1 MEFFNIAMNKTIS
14 VIIPVYNMEAFL
26 GECLDSVLEQTYP
39 ELQILCVNDGSK
51 DRSQEI
57 LEDYAR
63 RDPRIIPIV
72 KENGG
77 LSSARNRGLEAATG
91 EYVMFLDSDDWL
103 DRDICRKAVEAMEE
117 TRTDLVMWSYVREFQ
132 THSKPTDI
140 LGRERQVFDEAGVRG
155 LYRRLFG
162 LTGSELADPSKGD
175 VIVTAWGK
183 LYRRELIEGIEFI
196 DTKKIGTEDCL
207 YNIEVFRRLRS
218 AVYLPEYGCHYR
230 KYNAAS
236 LTTAHNPRLF
246 DGWQNMY
253 ALMEEHIEHHGLTEE
268 YREALSN
275 RRAVQLIALGINIM
289 AADKSAAEK
298 RRELREI
305 IRRPVYREAFR
316 RLDLRPMPIHW
327 KAYFTCARFG
337 CAWGLYHLLLIIQ
350 KIRGR

>member
-1 MEFFNIAMNKTIS
+1 MNQTIS
-14 VIIPVYNMEAFL
+14 IIVPVYNMEAFL
-26 GECLDSVLEQTYP
+26 SECLDSLLEQTYP
-39 ELQILCVNDGSK
+39 HLQILCVNDGSK
-51 DRSQEI
+51 DSSQEI
-57 LEDYAR
+57 LEDYAH

-103 DRDICRKAVEAMEE
+103 ERDICRLAVEAMEE
-117 TRTDLVMWSYVREFQ
+117 SRADLVMWSYVREFQ
-132 THSKPTDI
+132 NHSKPTDI
-140 LGRERQVFDEAGVRG
+140 LGKEWLHLDEAGVRK

-162 LTGSELADPSKGD
+162 LMGEELSDPSKGD
-175 VIVTAWGK
+175 AIVTAWGK

-207 YNIEVFRRLRS
+207 YNIEAFRRIRS
-218 AVYLPEYGCHYR
+218 AVYLPVYGCHYR

-253 ALMEEHIEHHGLTEE
+253 ALMEEHIERYGLPEE

-275 RRAVQLIALGINIM
+275 RRALHMIMLGINIM
-289 AADKSAAEK
+289 AENKPAAEK
-298 RRELREI
+298 CRDLRRI
-305 IRRPVYREAFR
+305 IRRPVYQEAFR
-316 RLDLRPMPIHW
+316 KLDLSPMPIHW
-327 KAYFTCARFG
+327 KAYFTCARLG
-337 CAWGLYHLLLIIQ
+337 WAWGLYGLLLIIQ